1 MRLEP
6 AIIAARRG
14 EAHKKLK
21 CCLHSNLL
29 KLQPIDGWD
38 CNKNAKRVNLKI
50 NVDFLFQT
58 VFVLSA
64 SPC

>member
-6 AIIAARRG
+6 AIIRCTQG

-29 KLQPIDGWD
+29 KLQPIDGWG

-50 NVDFLFQT
+50 NVDYLFPT
-58 VFVLSA
+58 VFVPSA